1 MKYLL
6 VQLKPH
12 WKYIAIILIAHIV
25 QAYTTILLPSHTSNL
40 VDVGIQNSGFEYAV
54 PYALTEETYE
64 TLSAIMLPEEHETLQ
79 ANFEQ
84 DAAGNF
90 NLIDSAS
97 LSDEAFVALEQ
108 QFYLPLAI
116 TQMMRNL
123 PAEEA
128 AQAEQLL
135 ALATTNSEAV
145 AEMRNQLAPELES
158 LGEASLRNTGIQLV
172 VSEYSA
178 TGNDANEMKI
188 SYLMHEGAVMLF
200 IALITFASA
209 GLAFYLAS
217 IVGAEVGFDLRAR
230 IFDKV
235 LSFSQNEMSEFSTAS
250 LITRSTN
257 DIQQLQLIVTLLLRI
272 IIFSPI
278 LALFGV
284 FKIFATHMSM
294 AWVLIL
300 ALGLVGILV
309 TILFKLTMPR
319 FNILQKMV
327 DRINLL
333 TREILTGLQVIRA
346 FGRQETESNRFD
358 EGNTDLKNTF
368 LFVGRTMSLMMP
380 MMLLIANIIS
390 VLIVWVG
397 GHRIASGEMQV
408 GEMMAFITYTMQVI
422 FSFLMFSLMSMQ
434 IPRALVS
441 ASRIQEVLDKS
452 LTIEDPSQPVVL
464 EDVRGE
470 VSFND
475 VTFSFQ
481 DSEEETLRN
490 ITFTAKQGET
500 TAIIGSTGSGKST
513 VLSML
518 LRFYDPTK
526 GNITIDGV
534 DIRDI
539 SQKQLRD
546 IIGFVPQKGVLF
558 SGNIR
563 SNISYGVDNISDEL
577 LERASEIAHAS
588 EFIQQKEE
596 GYLSPISQGGT
607 NVSGGQKQRLS
618 IARAIAKQPHILVF
632 DDSFSALD
640 YRTDAS
646 LRSALK
652 EEIKDVTTIIV
663 AQRISTILDAEKIIV
678 LDEGVI
684 DGIGTHNEL
693 MEKSAVYRQIATSQL
708 SPAELAEQQEKGV
721 ARVAKQTSTDDAS
734 ELGLEG

>member
-64 TLSAIMLPEEHETLQ
+64 TLSAIMLPEERETLQ
-79 ANFEQ
+79 TNFEQ

-97 LSDEAFVALEQ
+97 LSDEAFLALEQ

-116 TQMMRNL
+116 TQLMRNL
-123 PAEEA
+123 PTEEA
-128 AQAEQLL
+128 AQAQQLL

-284 FKIFATHMSM
+284 FKIFATHANM

-441 ASRIQEVLDKS
+441 ASRIQEVLDKT

-464 EDVRGE
+464 EDVKGE

-652 EEIKDVTTIIV
+652 EEIKDVTTIIG

>member
-12 WKYIAIILIAHIV
+12 WKYIAIILIVHIV

-64 TLSAIMLPEEHETLQ
+64 TLSAIMLPEERETLQ

>member
-64 TLSAIMLPEEHETLQ
+64 TLSAIMLPEERETLQ
-79 ANFEQ
+79 TNFEQ

-97 LSDEAFVALEQ
+97 LSDEAFLALEQ

-116 TQMMRNL
+116 TQLMRNL
-123 PAEEA
+123 PTEEA
-128 AQAEQLL
+128 AQAQQLL

-284 FKIFATHMSM
+284 FKIFATHANM

-441 ASRIQEVLDKS
+441 ASRIQEVLDKT

-464 EDVRGE
+464 EDVKGE

>member
-64 TLSAIMLPEEHETLQ
+64 TLSAIMLPEERETLQ

>member
-25 QAYTTILLPSHTSNL
+25 QAYTTILLPSYTSNL

-64 TLSAIMLPEEHETLQ
+64 TLSAIMLPEERETLQ
-79 ANFEQ
+79 TNFEQ

-97 LSDEAFVALEQ
+97 LSDEAFLALEQ

-116 TQMMRNL
+116 TQLMRNL
-123 PAEEA
+123 PTEEA
-128 AQAEQLL
+128 AQAQQLL

-284 FKIFATHMSM
+284 FKIFATHANM

-441 ASRIQEVLDKS
+441 AGRIQEVLDKT

-464 EDVRGE
+464 EDVKGE

>member
-284 FKIFATHMSM
+284 FKIFATHVSM

>member
-64 TLSAIMLPEEHETLQ
+64 TLFAIMLPEERETLQ

-135 ALATTNSEAV
+135 ALATTNPEAV

-158 LGEASLRNTGIQLV
+158 LGEASVRNTGIQLV
-172 VSEYSA
+172 VSEYGA
-178 TGNDANEMKI
+178 AGNDANEKKV
-188 SYLMHEGAVMLF
+188 SYLLHEGAVMLF

-284 FKIFATHMSM
+284 FNIFATHANM

-300 ALGLVGILV
+300 AVGLVGILV

-333 TREILTGLQVIRA
+333 AREILTGLQVIRA
-346 FGRQETESNRFD
+346 FGRQETESDRFD

-380 MMLLIANIIS
+380 MMLLIANVIS

-539 SQKQLRD
+539 SQEQLRD

-577 LERASEIAHAS
+577 LEKASEIAHAS

>member
-6 VQLKPH
+6 IQLKPH

-64 TLSAIMLPEEHETLQ
+64 TLSAIMLPEEREILQ

-135 ALATTNSEAV
+135 ALATTNPEAV

-158 LGEASLRNTGIQLV
+158 LGEASVRNTGIQLV

-284 FKIFATHMSM
+284 FKIFATHVSM

-539 SQKQLRD
+539 SQEQLRD

>member
-64 TLSAIMLPEEHETLQ
+64 TLSAIMLPEERETLQ

-284 FKIFATHMSM
+284 FKIFTTHVSM

>member
-12 WKYIAIILIAHIV
+12 WKYIAIILIVHIV

-64 TLSAIMLPEEHETLQ
+64 TLSAIMLPEERETLQ

-284 FKIFATHMSM
+284 FKIFATHVSM

>member
-25 QAYTTILLPSHTSNL
+25 QAYTTILLPSYTSNL

-64 TLSAIMLPEEHETLQ
+64 TLSAIMLPEERETLQ
-79 ANFEQ
+79 TNFEQ

-97 LSDEAFVALEQ
+97 LSDEAFLALEQ

-116 TQMMRNL
+116 TQLMRNL
-123 PAEEA
+123 PTEEA
-128 AQAEQLL
+128 AQAQQLL

-284 FKIFATHMSM
+284 FKIFATHANM

-441 ASRIQEVLDKS
+441 ASRIQEVLDKT

-464 EDVRGE
+464 EDVKGE

>member
-64 TLSAIMLPEEHETLQ
+64 TLSAIMLPEERETLQ
-79 ANFEQ
+79 TNFEQ

-97 LSDEAFVALEQ
+97 LSDEAFLALEQ

-116 TQMMRNL
+116 TQLMRNL
-123 PAEEA
+123 PTEEA
-128 AQAEQLL
+128 AQAQQLL

-284 FKIFATHMSM
+284 FKIFATHANM

-441 ASRIQEVLDKS
+441 AGRIQEVLDKT

-464 EDVRGE
+464 EDVKGE

-652 EEIKDVTTIIV
+652 EEIKDVTTIIG

>member
-64 TLSAIMLPEEHETLQ
+64 TLSAIMLPEERETLQ
-79 ANFEQ
+79 TNFEQ

-97 LSDEAFVALEQ
+97 LSNEAFLVLEQ

-116 TQMMRNL
+116 TQLMRNL
-123 PAEEA
+123 PTEEA
-128 AQAEQLL
+128 AQAQQLL

-284 FKIFATHMSM
+284 FKIFATHANM

-441 ASRIQEVLDKS
+441 ASRIQEVLDKT

-464 EDVRGE
+464 EDVKGE

-534 DIRDI
+534 DIRNI

-577 LERASEIAHAS
+577 LDRASEIAHAS

>member
-64 TLSAIMLPEEHETLQ
+64 TLSAIMLPEERETLQ

-123 PAEEA
+123 PTEEA
-128 AQAEQLL
+128 AQAQQLL

-158 LGEASLRNTGIQLV
+158 LGEASVRNTGIQLV

-284 FKIFATHMSM
+284 FKIFATHVSM

>member
-25 QAYTTILLPSHTSNL
+25 QAYTTILLPSYTSNL

-64 TLSAIMLPEEHETLQ
+64 TLSAIMLPEERETLQ
-79 ANFEQ
+79 TNFEQ

-97 LSDEAFVALEQ
+97 LSDEAFLALEQ

-116 TQMMRNL
+116 TQLMRNL
-123 PAEEA
+123 PTEEA
-128 AQAEQLL
+128 AQAQQLL

-284 FKIFATHMSM
+284 FKIFATHANM

-441 ASRIQEVLDKS
+441 AGRIQEVLDKT

-464 EDVRGE
+464 EDVKGE

-652 EEIKDVTTIIV
+652 EEIKDVTTIIG

>member
-64 TLSAIMLPEEHETLQ
+64 TLSAIMLPEERETLQ

-284 FKIFATHMSM
+284 FKIFATHVSM